1 VTSLAI
7 TSTVSN
13 SSPTYTHGITMK
25 QRHIGRTGLRVST
38 VGMGGNNFGWKIDQ
52 EASNAVVSKALDL
65 GITLFDTADRY
76 GNTAGESE
84 IVLSKALGERRK
96 DIVLLTKFGVDL
108 VDYSRNSSRSYV
120 LNAVEG
126 SLRRLNTDWIDIY
139 MIHWPDYAT
148 PIEETLRALEVLVRS
163 GKVRY
168 IACSNLEP
176 WRIAD
181 ATWIAKQANLP
192 LFCCAQDHYSLLHRN
207 AEKELIPALEHYGI
221 GLSPYYPL
229 ASGLLTGKYS
239 GGAKPG
245 EGRLTENFL
254 RLGNQF
260 INEKNL
266 AIVNALDAFSKER
279 GHTLLELAV
288 SWLLSKSIVPSV
300 ICGATK
306 PEQVELNVQA
316 AEWVLSSEELA
327 EIDKITKPA

>member
-1 VTSLAI
+1 
-7 TSTVSN
+7 
-13 SSPTYTHGITMK
+13 MQK
-25 QRHIGRTGLRVST
+25 RHMGRTGLRVST

-52 EASNAVVSKALDL
+52 EASNKVVAKALDL
-65 GITLFDTADRY
+65 GVTLFDTADRY
-76 GNTAGESE
+76 GTAAGESE
-84 IVLSKALGERRK
+84 VVLGKALGSRRK

-108 VDYSRNSSRSYV
+108 VDYSRNSSRSYI

-126 SLRRLNTDWIDIY
+126 SLQRLNTDWIDVY

-148 PIEETLRALEVLVRS
+148 PIEETLRTLDDLVHS

-181 ATWIAKQANLP
+181 ATWIAKQADLP
-192 LFCCAQDHYSLLHRN
+192 LFCCAQDHYSLLHRA

-239 GGAKPG
+239 GGASPT
-245 EGRLTENFL
+245 EGRLKENFL

-260 INEKNL
+260 LNEKNL
-266 AIVNALDAFSKER
+266 SIVAALEEFCKAR

-306 PEQVELNVQA
+306 PEQVELNVKA
-316 AEWVLSSEELA
+316 AEWVLTTAELA